1 MLKSIELGN
10 GLTAAYRSGA
20 QQTEILVFKNDSG
33 LVGSFTLKPQDL
45 EKEPVKRFLDA
56 AFWSSWYESI
66 GEEICT
72 R

>member
-1 MLKSIELGN
+1 MLKSLELGN

-20 QQTEILVFKNDSG
+20 EKTEILVFKNDSQ
-33 LVGSFTLKPQDL
+33 LVGSFRLEPQDL
-45 EKEPVKRFLDA
+45 EKEPVKRFLNG

-66 GEEICT
+66 GEEICS